1 MAWIFWLDME
11 TEPRDLTKP
20 LAAFLSYLAAVLLEV
35 DEEDHRNKTSGWL
48 VDHLNYDAASGFY
61 QGALGMG
68 QLSEQDI
75 ESLKSI
81 HDLLARAVLIRS
93 LPDHSGLQ

>member
-1 MAWIFWLDME
+1 MAE

-35 DEEDHRNKTSGWL
+35 DEEDHRNRTSSWL
-48 VDHLNYDAASGFY
+48 VDRLTYDAASGFY
-61 QGALGMG
+61 QDALGRG
-68 QLSEQDI
+68 QLNEQDI

-81 HDLLARAVLIRS
+81 YALLARAVRIRS
-93 LPDHSGLQ
+93 LPDHSSLQ